1 MPNMSLPETMKA
13 VVFDGL
19 YKISVQ
25 NRPVPKGKT
34 LILTQTLAQ
43 LYRNIYIE
51 HELNCID
58 LVRDDRD
65 IIIKVHAAGLCG
77 S

>member
-1 MPNMSLPETMKA
+1 MATTILSLPSTMKA

-25 NRPVPKGKT
+25 DRPMPQ
-34 LILTQTLAQ
+34 I
-43 LYRNIYIE
+43 
-51 HELNCID
+51 
-58 LVRDDRD
+58 RDDRD

-77 S
+77 SYGDRSRQQYVALAD